1 MIRKCGLFPV
11 NRPRKEK
18 TMSEVC
24 NACPRKCGAI
34 RPNGFCRA
42 PEGFLVARAALHMY
56 EEPPI
61 SGSRGSGT
69 IFFGGCNL
77 GCVYCQNKAISR
89 GGSGRLLSAHEL
101 ERTIFDLEAQGAH
114 NINLVTPSHYFLAL
128 APLLEKIKPRL
139 TIPIVCNCGGYDDVS
154 TLRMLDGLVDI
165 YLPDFK
171 YYSHELSARY
181 SHAPDYFE
189 VASAAISEMHRQQPT
204 LVYND
209 DGTLKKG
216 LVVRHLVLPKCR
228 KDSLKLIENLS
239 CIVPTDSMLLSLMS
253 QYTPEFCDAV
263 KYPEL
268 ARKITSFEYDSV
280 TKRAIELGFD
290 GFFQARSAASPI
302 YTPDF
307 NEDF

>member
-1 MIRKCGLFPV
+1 
-11 NRPRKEK
+11 
-18 TMSEVC
+18 MSKVC

-42 PEGFLVARAALHMY
+42 PEGFLVSRVALHMY

-69 IFFGGCNL
+69 VFFGGCNL

-89 GGSGRLLSAHEL
+89 GGNGRLLSGDEL
-101 ERTIFDLEAQGAH
+101 ERAIFDLEAQGAH
-114 NINLVTPSHYFLAL
+114 NINLVTPSHYFLTL
-128 APLLEKIKPRL
+128 VPLLERIKPRL
-139 TIPIVCNCGGYDDVS
+139 TVPIVCNCSGYDDVS
-154 TLRMLDGLVDI
+154 ALRALEGLVDI

-171 YYSHELSARY
+171 YYSSELSARY
-181 SHAPDYFE
+181 SHAPDYFDI
-189 VASAAISEMHRQQPT
+189 ASAAIIEMHRQQPT
-204 LVYND
+204 LVYKD
-209 DGTLKKG
+209 DGMLKKG
-216 LVVRHLVLPKCR
+216 LVVRHLVLPGCR
-228 KDSLKLIENLS
+228 KDSATLLEKLADIIPKE
-239 CIVPTDSMLLSLMS
+239 SMLLSLMS
-253 QYTPEFCDAV
+253 QYTPEFCDAE

-268 ARKITSFEYDSV
+268 SRKITSFEYDSV

-290 GFFQARSAASPI
+290 GFFQARLSASPS